1 MHQQRI
7 AVAIAAG
14 IGTICSLTPWASPR
28 WLTAAGGDDLA
39 NLRWITLVCCAAVVI
54 GMVSVRRT
62 EPLTPGGKGLCRL
75 SGGLTTLLS
84 ILGII
89 GINSVIDDD
98 LPLSRSATVNPS
110 LYLLLM
116 AGAAVA
122 VLPNVLPLRSGAQS

>member
-7 AVAIAAG
+7 AVAIAAAM
-14 IGTICSLTPWASPR
+14 GTICSLTPWASPR
-28 WLTAAGGDDLA
+28 WLNAAGGGELA
-39 NLRWITLVCCAAVVI
+39 TLRWITLVCCAAVVI
-54 GMVSVRRT
+54 GMVAVRRT

-75 SGGLTTLLS
+75 SGGLTTVLA

-89 GINSVIDDD
+89 GINSIIDDD
-98 LPLSRSATVNPS
+98 SPLSRSASVYPS

-122 VLPNVLPLRSGAQS
+122 VLPSVVPLRSATP